1 MLDTLPSRE
10 ALILD
15 EAYFRA
21 MAREAAEVSNPDA
34 QAHYDC
40 CAADIS
46 AHIEALPV
54 SLSVPRPDLRAAGW
68 DKRLAFAK
76 SRGWSAEKLATACG
90 FTSKGTAVMA
100 ARCGVH
106 LRGMVRGRA

>member
-1 MLDTLPSRE
+1 MFDTIPSRE
-10 ALILD
+10 TLILD

-21 MAREAAEVSNPDA
+21 MAREAAEVSNLDGQA
-34 QAHYDC
+34 QYDR
-40 CAADIS
+40 CAADLS

-68 DKRLAFAK
+68 ERRLAFAK

-90 FTSKGTAVMA
+90 FTTKGTAVMA
-100 ARCGVH
+100 ARCGVQ
-106 LRGMVRGRA
+106 LPGMVRGTV